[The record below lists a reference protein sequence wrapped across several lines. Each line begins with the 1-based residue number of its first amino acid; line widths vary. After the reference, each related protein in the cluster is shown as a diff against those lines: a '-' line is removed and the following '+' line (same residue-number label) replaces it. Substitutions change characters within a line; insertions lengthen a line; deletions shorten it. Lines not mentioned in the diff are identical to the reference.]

1 MKPLATSGSPSK
13 VNVLTAL
20 AVVTLE
26 TTLLLASVFWRLD
39 HPPTYLLNFSPSVN
53 LIFYAL
59 LSLPFAFGTI
69 TIGGGAWWLAHR
81 KH

>member
-1 MKPLATSGSPSK
+1 MKPLATTSSPPK

-39 HPPTYLLNFSPSVN
+39 HPPTYHLSFSPSLN
-53 LIFYAL
+53 LIFYAV

-69 TIGGGAWWLAHR
+69 AIGGAAWWLAQR
-81 KH
+81 KS